1 MKYWFVNL
9 GKYYDEQRNGN
20 FIWAPIK
27 NQKGKTLQH
36 WENLTLVNEGDVIF
50 CNRKGKIKA
59 IAIANCRAYKSSIP
73 DVFNQSWKPEGRRI
87 DLTIYD
93 LEKPFHFSSYKGEYL
108 KNIDF
113 KKNPFNT
120 NGGSKQGYLYP
131 IENQIAELFLK
142 YINDKNINKIL
153 EMNSED
159 KNNEFEEIKEE
170 NEQFEKINNGSVT
183 GYTKDELKEIES
195 KKYKYTPRI
204 DNSKNKFLR
213 EKTDPKLKA
222 TRIEL
227 SNYNCEINHNH
238 KTFTNAAGTHQY
250 LECHHIIPISAQ
262 KDFPNVKLDSLF
274 NLISLCPICHAEVHY
289 ANLKEKGE
297 IFSKMYELRKNEML
311 EHGFDLKEINEIF
324 NKYYK

>member
-1 MKYWFVNL
+1 MLKEFENWLKQNGLEKSTKHYLSGIKTISKIALDLKIINKNL
-9 GKYYDEQRNGN
+9 YDIIDAKEFEIAKEKIFSNKEFISKKKTGHYMYSAALNGYQRFLNTKEN
-20 FIWAPIK
+20 KQDDK
-27 NQKGKTLQH
+27 N
-36 WENLTLVNEGDVIF
+36 
-50 CNRKGKIKA
+50 
-59 IAIANCRAYKSSIP
+59 
-73 DVFNQSWKPEGRRI
+73 
-87 DLTIYD
+87 YD
-93 LEKPFHFSSYKGEYL
+93 LL
-108 KNIDF
+108 I
-113 KKNPFNT
+113 
-120 NGGSKQGYLYP
+120 
-131 IENQIAELFLK
+131 
-142 YINDKNINKIL
+142 
-153 EMNSED
+153 
-159 KNNEFEEIKEE
+159 EE

-183 GYTKDELKEIES
+183 GYTKDELKEIEN
-195 KKYKYTPRI
+195 KNYKYTPRI
-204 DNSKNKFLR
+204 DNSKNKVLR

-297 IFSKMYELRKNEML
+297 IFSKMYELRKDEML
-311 EHGFDLKEINEIF
+311 EHGFGLKEINEIF